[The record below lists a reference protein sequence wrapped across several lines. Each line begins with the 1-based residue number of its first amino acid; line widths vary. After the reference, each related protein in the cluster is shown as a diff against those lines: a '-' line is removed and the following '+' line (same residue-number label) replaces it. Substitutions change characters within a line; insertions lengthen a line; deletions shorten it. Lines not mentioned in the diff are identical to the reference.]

1 MALQFPAGT
10 PGATYVGGNGV
21 TYTFDATAGVWTA
34 AASGGGAVFPV
45 NGPAFRA
52 TSGTGGQ
59 SISNASFTKV
69 TLATEIFDTATCYDT
84 TTSRFTPTLAGYYQ
98 VNGVGTVSTAA
109 TVAFILIGIYK
120 NGVLYSI
127 GGQSSGASQ
136 GPGQGAGALVSDL
149 VYLNGT
155 TDYIE
160 LYAYTNQGGA
170 ATFTGAPYTHFS
182 AAFVRPT

>member
-52 TSGTGGQ
+52 TVGNGQ
-59 SISNASFTKV
+59 TIVSNAASVKITFGAET
-69 TLATEIFDTATCYDT
+69 FDTNSCFDLA
-84 TTSRFTPTLAGYYQ
+84 TSRFTPTTAGYYQ
-98 VNGVGTVSTAA
+98 VDGLFELVST
-109 TVAFILIGIYK
+109 TSISTSQVVLIK
-120 NGVLYSI
+120 NGASYGFGEAGDFPAGGNFYSA
-127 GGQSSGASQ
+127 AS
-136 GPGQGAGALVSDL
+136 LSDIISM
-149 VYLNGT
+149 NGT

-160 LYAYTNQGGA
+160 LFAYGLFSG
-170 ATFTGAPYTHFS
+170 TGFVNTARFS